1 MKDTCLPFP
10 VPNASLRVGR
20 NQLIIFRKANG
31 NKTTPLLCAIAHG
44 QDFWRGSATVA
55 YNNPWWKMSHF
66 VPTQGNLS
74 LAFAHAVRSPAF
86 SSLSLPTE
94 PGLGWSTYVGVL
106 TLWLRAGF
114 IYEIIGR
121 RSEEVSKASEA
132 GTCFAVP
139 SLLPGLMAW
148 LTSLKATLSGRRYLS
163 HKRLPPSLGPS
174 DRGGDTSASVIFPNA
189 FLTPLQT
196 IPFPCLPEI
205 ARFECA
211 SCFPPGP

>member
-1 MKDTCLPFP
+1 M
-10 VPNASLRVGR
+10 
-20 NQLIIFRKANG
+20 
-31 NKTTPLLCAIAHG
+31 
-44 QDFWRGSATVA
+44 
-55 YNNPWWKMSHF
+55 
-66 VPTQGNLS
+66 
-74 LAFAHAVRSPAF
+74 
-86 SSLSLPTE
+86 
-94 PGLGWSTYVGVL
+94 
-106 TLWLRAGF
+106 
-114 IYEIIGR
+114 
-121 RSEEVSKASEA
+121 SKASEA

-139 SLLPGLMAW
+139 SLLPGLMAR